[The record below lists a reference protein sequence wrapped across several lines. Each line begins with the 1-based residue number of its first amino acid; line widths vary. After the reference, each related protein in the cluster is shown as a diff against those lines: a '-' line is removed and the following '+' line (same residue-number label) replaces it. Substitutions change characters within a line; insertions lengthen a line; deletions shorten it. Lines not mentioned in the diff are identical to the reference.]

1 MKTTAVLMLGG
12 LAFANAAPNSLKG
25 RAENP
30 GAAPV
35 DYPNCDVK
43 ANDGRDLV
51 SLVSYHT
58 VFEVS

>member
-12 LAFANAAPNSLKG
+12 LAFANAIPNSLKG

-30 GAAPV
+30 GATPV
-35 DYPNCDVK
+35 DYPNCKVK

-51 SLVSYHT
+51 SPLSYYT
-58 VFEVS
+58 FFEVS